1 VGPPRPPERS
11 KYKTS
16 SSSSIGKLVEGERK
30 PNMELHAIERSR
42 TEQTVITG
50 ESTAACGS

>member
-1 VGPPRPPERS
+1 M
-11 KYKTS
+11 
-16 SSSSIGKLVEGERK
+16 GKLVEGEKK

-50 ESTAACGS
+50 ECTAAGVAGGRNSSELTVSTGE

>member
-1 VGPPRPPERS
+1 M
-11 KYKTS
+11 K
-16 SSSSIGKLVEGERK
+16 GEWI

-50 ESTAACGS
+50 ECTAALESWWRGRGNPTWSSML